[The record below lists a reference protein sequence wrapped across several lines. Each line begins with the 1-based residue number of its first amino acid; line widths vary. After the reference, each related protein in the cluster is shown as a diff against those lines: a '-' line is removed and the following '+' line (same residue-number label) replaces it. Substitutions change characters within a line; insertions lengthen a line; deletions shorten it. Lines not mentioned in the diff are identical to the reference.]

1 MAVVQIDE
9 SELLSQRAVVE
20 TVNRMLADKGARKL
34 LLQARK
40 MAEPNA
46 VIPEIDAAAPLES
59 ELAAFR
65 KELADERA
73 IRAKEKQ
80 DQDEQRAIANFT
92 TKWNEQKSALRREG
106 WRDDGIAEIEKHA
119 QNHGIADLE
128 IAAAHYE
135 KLHPPSEVAQPS
147 STGGWNFF
155 DGPADD
161 DKFVESMIASKGD
174 DDGALNREIGA
185 AIKDFRNQS
194 GGPTNRRF

>member
-20 TVNRMLADKGARKL
+20 TVNRMLADKGASKL

-73 IRAKEKQ
+73 ARAAEKQ
-80 DQDEQRAIANFT
+80 AQDEQRAIATFT
-92 TKWNEQKSALRREG
+92 NKWNEQKSALRRDG

-135 KLHPPSEVAQPS
+135 KLHPPAEVAQPS
-147 STGGWNFF
+147 GTGGWNFF
-155 DGPADD
+155 DGPTED
-161 DKFVESMIASKGD
+161 DKFVDLMIASRGD

-194 GGPTNRRF
+194 GGPSNRRF